1 MTLAVILFNVW
12 FTLSLATQAQAP
24 PQTAQSS
31 KPADTAPTQ
40 DQGNP
45 QQQNPPASQPA
56 PAAPKPT
63 PKSSS
68 TPKQPKGA
76 QPNYRKRARPADCDP
91 APAATS
97 APASSDPP
105 TKTPADS
112 SASGSATTAAKPP
125 ATPATNCPPPKIIV
139 QQGSTTEPTIQLVGG
154 DATSH
159 QRDAANQ
166 MLADTDANLKKIDG
180 TQLSSSQQDIVA
192 QIRQFMDQSKKATAA
207 GDTEQAHTLAWKAKT
222 LSEELIAPPK

>member
-24 PQTAQSS
+24 PQTPQSN

-45 QQQNPPASQPA
+45 QQQNPTASQPA
-56 PAAPKPT
+56 PAAPKPP

-68 TPKQPKGA
+68 TTKQHNGA
-76 QPNYRKRARPADCDP
+76 QPNYRKRVRPLDCDP

-97 APASSDPP
+97 APASSNPP
-105 TKTPADS
+105 TKTPTDS
-112 SASGSATTAAKPP
+112 SASGSATPAAKPP
-125 ATPATNCPPPKIIV
+125 ASPPTNCPPPKIIV
-139 QQGSTTEPTIQLVGG
+139 QQGSTEEPTIQLVGG

-159 QRDAANQ
+159 QGDAANQ
-166 MLADTDANLKKIDG
+166 MLAATDANLKKIEG
-180 TQLSSSQQDIVA
+180 TQLSSSQQDIVT